1 MKMRSVENI
10 LQAFVDCL
18 NILLSHQVL
27 MFALVLVMEILQE
40 KSVGKRDRE
49 LKGEQKRTTTTTTT
63 TTTTLKIKMKRKKK

>member
-1 MKMRSVENI
+1 
-10 LQAFVDCL
+10 
-18 NILLSHQVL
+18 